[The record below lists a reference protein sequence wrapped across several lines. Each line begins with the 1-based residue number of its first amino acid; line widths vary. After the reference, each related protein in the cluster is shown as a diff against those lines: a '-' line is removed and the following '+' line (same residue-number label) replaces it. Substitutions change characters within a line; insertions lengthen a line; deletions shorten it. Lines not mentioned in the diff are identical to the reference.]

1 MSDTNNIRL
10 MEPLADEFS
19 QELTVIVFNTL
30 KEKYPNI
37 DDATLMD
44 IIEIQKNLYC
54 SYLDQKYGFKPA

>member
-1 MSDTNNIRL
+1 